1 MVEITYIITSLLPVQ
16 NMYCIANACSKHLFG
31 EYTSKQH
38 TFLQSWAKSI
48 QINLVNAL
56 KPNNHKN
63 QKNHGFFQW
72 FKPWFKPMV

>member
-1 MVEITYIITSLLPVQ
+1 MVQITYIITLLLPVQ

-31 EYTSKQH
+31 ECTSKQH

-56 KPNNHKN
+56 KPK
-63 QKNHGFFQW
+63 
-72 FKPWFKPMV
+72 KP